1 MLTQSALS
9 SKGPAPPSPAP
20 LPVHGHARGL
30 SALALGLILLSLAAS
45 LLVPVL
51 LQRRIDGIR
60 AQVDEG
66 ADPARTAVTALQF
79 ALAREMSALRGF
91 LISGDSAFITTYRQ
105 AWHQEVDAQR
115 QLEPLARGLGD
126 EVLER
131 FVVLRTLSRRW
142 HEEAPAEEVARG
154 RAALPRSLEIS
165 VEQEL
170 YEDVLVAARD
180 LDDAIVRAARL
191 RAGEIRAIER
201 VRLAVTAVL
210 LLLAFAAA
218 VVVAWLGRQVARLAR
233 EAEEQRATAVRAL
246 KETRS
251 TVASRQRLV
260 RGVTHDIKNPLGAAD
275 GYGELLQMGLHG
287 ELGPEQAHAVTRIR
301 GCIADA
307 LSIIGDL
314 LELSAAETGTLPISR
329 READLSAVVAETA
342 DEYAASAAAAGRPLL
357 VVEAGRRVHAVTD
370 PARVR
375 QVLGNLVS
383 NAVKYACGSDR
394 IVLSAGYEDTGP
406 RPGRWAVVRVQDFGP
421 GIAAADRERL
431 FEEFYRADADGG
443 VEGHGLGLS
452 VSRRIARL
460 LGGELTVESE
470 VGRGSVF
477 TLWLPL

>member
-1 MLTQSALS
+1 MHA
-9 SKGPAPPSPAP
+9 PA
-20 LPVHGHARGL
+20 ARGPTRWL
-30 SALALGLILLSLAAS
+30 SVLALALILVSLAAS

-51 LQRRIDGIR
+51 LQRRIDRLR

-79 ALAREMSALRGF
+79 ALAREMSALRGY
-91 LISGDSAFITTYRQ
+91 LISGDTGFIATYRQ
-105 AWHQEVDAQR
+105 AVRQEHEAHAR
-115 QLEPLARGLGD
+115 LEPLARGLGN

-142 HEEAPAEEVARG
+142 HDEVPAEEVARG
-154 RAALPRSLEIS
+154 RATLPRSLERIS

-170 YEDVLVAARD
+170 YEDALVAARD
-180 LDDAIVRAARL
+180 LDDAIARAARG
-191 RAGEIRAIER
+191 RAEEIRDIER
-201 VRLAVTAVL
+201 ARLAVTALL

-218 VVVAWLGRQVARLAR
+218 VVVAWLGRQVSRLAR
-233 EAEEQRATAVRAL
+233 EAEAQRLTAVRAL
-246 KETRS
+246 AETRS
-251 TVASRQRLV
+251 TLASKHRLM

-287 ELGPEQAHAVTRIR
+287 ELGPEQAHAITRIR

-314 LELSAAETGTLPISR
+314 LELSGAESGTLPVAR
-329 READLSAVVAETA
+329 RDCDLMAVVSEAA
-342 DEYAASAAAAGRPLL
+342 DEYDAIARAAGRPLQ
-357 VVEAGRRVHAVTD
+357 VQPGTPVRVVTD

-375 QVLGNLVS
+375 QILGNLVS
-383 NAVKYACGSDR
+383 NAVKYARGSDR
-394 IVLSAGYEDTGP
+394 VVLSAAYADGGGP
-406 RPGRWAVVRVQDFGP
+406 RPGRWAVARVQDFGP
-421 GIAAADRERL
+421 GIAPADLEHL
-431 FEEFYRADADGG
+431 FDEFYRADADAG

-477 TLWLPL
+477 SLWLPL

>member
-1 MLTQSALS
+1 VDAPPASA
-9 SKGPAPPSPAP
+9 GPA
-20 LPVHGHARGL
+20 VRGHARGL

-91 LISGDSAFITTYRQ
+91 LITGDSAFIATYRQ
-105 AWHQEVDAQR
+105 AWRQELDAQR
-115 QLEPLARGLGD
+115 RLEPLARGLGD

-154 RAALPRSLEIS
+154 RATLPRPLEIS

-170 YEDVLVAARD
+170 YEDALVAARD

-218 VVVAWLGRQVARLAR
+218 VVVAWLGRQVGRLAR
-233 EAEEQRATAVRAL
+233 EAEAQRATAVRAL
-246 KETRS
+246 EETRS
-251 TVASRQRLV
+251 TLASRQRLV

-307 LSIIGDL
+307 LSIISDL
-314 LELSAAETGTLPISR
+314 LELSAAENGSLPVSR
-329 READLSAVVAETA
+329 RDADLSVVVVETA
-342 DEYAASAAAAGRPLL
+342 DEYAASARAAGRPLR
-357 VVEAGRRVHAVTD
+357 VEAAHPVHAVTD

-383 NAVKYACGSDR
+383 NAVKYARGSDR
-394 IVLSAGYEDTGP
+394 IVLSAGYEDAGP
-406 RPGRWAVVRVQDFGP
+406 RPGRWAVVRVEDFGP
-421 GIAAADRERL
+421 GIAPADRERL
-431 FEEFYRADADGG
+431 FEEFYRVDADTG